1 MADETKSSSQR
12 SRDVLFIEDYQ
23 PRSELVTPEHHVPRS
38 KFPAIDAHN
47 HLTHPQ
53 FGPRTV
59 DIENMLRELD
69 FVNVATVI
77 NLSGEWGD
85 TLKRN
90 LEKFDQAYPGRFLT
104 YCNIDFSGIGNP
116 GWTERAVAQLR
127 ADIQAGARGLK
138 IYKELG
144 LRIRDADGRL
154 VMPDDPRLFDLWET
168 AGEAGIPVTIHS
180 ADPVA
185 FFRPLD
191 RFNER
196 WEELHANP
204 DWHFYGPE
212 FPSFEALIES
222 LYRLI
227 ESHPRTNFITAHVG
241 CYPENL
247 GFVSQ
252 MMSRYANLYTDISA
266 RIAELGRAPYSARE
280 WFIRFADRI
289 LFGTDFT
296 PGIAMYQV
304 HFRFLETADEYFA
317 YEANS
322 PTPSQGRWRI
332 YGLYLPDDVL
342 RKVYHDN
349 AAKLYQLES

>member
-1 MADETKSSSQR
+1 MAESKVPEKPLKDF
-12 SRDVLFIEDYQ
+12 LFLEDYM
-23 PRSELVTPEHHVPRS
+23 PRSELVVPEHPVPRA
-38 KFPAIDAHN
+38 KFPAVDAHN
-47 HLTHPQ
+47 HLTFPG
-53 FGPRTV
+53 FGPENP
-59 DIENMLRELD
+59 DIGQMVRELD
-69 FVNVATVI
+69 FVNVITVV

-85 TLKRN
+85 TLKKN
-90 LEKFDQAYPGRFLT
+90 LEKYDQAYPGRFIT
-104 YCNIDFSGIGNP
+104 YCNINFAGLGQP
-116 GWTERAVAQLR
+116 GWTDRTVAQLQ

-144 LRIRDADGRL
+144 LRIRDTQGKL
-154 VMPDDPRLFDLWET
+154 VFPDDPRLYDIWE
-168 AGEAGIPVTIHS
+168 AVGEAGIPVTIHT

-191 RFNER
+191 RLNER
-196 WEELHANP
+196 WEELHKNP

-212 FPSFEALIES
+212 FPAFETLIES

-252 MMSRYANLYTDISA
+252 MMDRYPNLYTDIGA

-280 WFIRFADRI
+280 WFIRYADRI
-289 LFGTDFT
+289 LFGTDLT
-296 PGIAMYQV
+296 PNAAMYQV
-304 HFRFLETADEYFA
+304 HFRFLETADEYFSYDA
-317 YEANS
+317 YS
-322 PTPSQGRWRI
+322 PVPTQGRWRI
-332 YGLYLPDDVL
+332 YGLYLPEEVL

-349 AAKLYQLES
+349 AARLLKLSE